1 MSHPL
6 TLVRADEPA
15 PPLAFGPYSVEGVL
29 GRGTMGLVYRAR
41 HQTLGRPVAIKCLH
55 ESLVSDTMLVKRF
68 LQEAKLV
75 NAINHP
81 HIVEVY
87 DFVET
92 PGLVYAVMELLE
104 GETLTSR
111 LEREALSLTTVLR
124 IATQLGE
131 ALKAAHALSVVH
143 RDLKPD
149 NVFLCQREGRDWVK
163 VLDFGVAKLVSTDGP
178 RVVETQNGDVLG
190 TPRYMA
196 PEQAAG
202 LDVDARTDVYA
213 FGTLLFELL
222 AGKPP
227 FESTV
232 YGQLAADI
240 ITRPPPPVPTLTRTG
255 DAVPETLRR
264 LVAACLAK
272 QPDHRPPGMGEVLHR
287 LANLDE
293 DLPPLEAPKARRWP
307 IVAVAMGVAAALI
320 VAGFMAGNDG
330 ARVTAEPLAAAKEMA
345 PAGLTPTTG
354 PTTPPPPA
362 SPAMIH
368 LSLLTAPPG
377 ASVISI
383 DTGEVFGTTPLTID
397 RAVGTAPVSV
407 RFELKGYE
415 PVSREFPTT
424 ESVRVEL
431 PLKKLPAPNRPVS
444 KRSRV
449 VTDGVL
455 DPF

>member
-6 TLVRADEPA
+6 TLVTSDGPA
-15 PPLAFGPYSVEGVL
+15 PPLAFGPYGVEGVL

-55 ESLVSDTMLVKRF
+55 ESLISDTMLVKRF

-87 DFVET
+87 DFVES
-92 PGLVYAVMELLE
+92 PGQVYAVMELLE

-111 LEREALSLTTVLR
+111 LERQALSLTTIVR
-124 IATQLGE
+124 VATQLGE

-163 VLDFGVAKLVSTDGP
+163 VLDFGVAKLVSTEGP

-255 DAVPETLRR
+255 DAVPEGLRQ

-272 QPDHRPPGMGEVLHR
+272 QPDHRPPGMDEVLYR
-287 LANLDE
+287 LAHLDE
-293 DLPPLEAPKARRWP
+293 ALPPLELRAPRRWP
-307 IVAVAMGVAAALI
+307 LVAGALGLAVALVTAGL
-320 VAGFMAGNDG
+320 VAGRDD
-330 ARVTAEPLAAAKEMA
+330 TPEPRETSPA
-345 PAGLTPTTG
+345 PLVATPT
-354 PTTPPPPA
+354 PSTPPPGPTV
-362 SPAMIH
+362 PTTIH
-368 LSLLTAPPG
+368 LALLTAPPG
-377 ASVISI
+377 ASVI
-383 DTGEVFGTTPLTID
+383 DTDSGALLGTTPLTLD
-397 RAVGTAPVSV
+397 RPVGEGVVSV
-407 RFELKGYE
+407 RFEMKGYE
-415 PVSREFPTT
+415 PLSRQFPTT

-431 PLKKLPAPNRPVS
+431 PLKRQPVAGTATP
-444 KRSRV
+444 KRTRV

>member
-1 MSHPL
+1 
-6 TLVRADEPA
+6 
-15 PPLAFGPYSVEGVL
+15 
-29 GRGTMGLVYRAR
+29 
-41 HQTLGRPVAIKCLH
+41 
-55 ESLVSDTMLVKRF
+55 
-68 LQEAKLV
+68 
-75 NAINHP
+75 
-81 HIVEVY
+81 
-87 DFVET
+87 
-92 PGLVYAVMELLE
+92 MELLE

-111 LEREALSLTTVLR
+111 LERQALSLTSLVN

-149 NVFLCQREGRDWVK
+149 NVFLCQRDGRDWVK
-163 VLDFGVAKLVSTDGP
+163 VLDFGVAKLVSAEGP
-178 RVVETQNGDVLG
+178 RVIETQNGDVLG

-202 LDVDARTDVYA
+202 LDVDARTDLYA

-255 DAVPETLRR
+255 DAVPEGLRR

-272 QPDHRPPGMGEVLHR
+272 QPDHRPPNMDEVLYR
-287 LANLDE
+287 LRHLDDE
-293 DLPPLEAPKARRWP
+293 LPDVAPEAPRRWP
-307 IVAVAMGVAAALI
+307 LVAAAVLVAVGLI
-320 VAGFMAGNDG
+320 GAGLLAGRQDPEPLPTVALPAPPTV
-330 ARVTAEPLAAAKEMA
+330 APPAEPAGPATIHLALMTA
-345 PAGLTPTTG
+345 PAGAT
-354 PTTPPPPA
+354 
-362 SPAMIH
+362 
-368 LSLLTAPPG
+368 
-377 ASVISI
+377 VIEA
-383 DTGEVFGTTPLTID
+383 DTGRSLGTTPVTLD
-397 RAVGTAPVSV
+397 RAAGNEILSV

-415 PVSREFPTT
+415 PLTRAFPLS

-431 PLKKLPAPNRPVS
+431 PLKKLPVAGAQAPKPT
-444 KRSRV
+444 RV